1 MVKRF
6 FAIKD
11 FIDTSDD
18 ELAELMRTRH
28 EENKLRALGD
38 DLREFKSASKKLQ
51 GDEGVTL
58 LDVRDIF
65 DALIERPPPSRST

>member
-18 ELAELMRTRH
+18 ELVELMPTRH
-28 EENKLRALGD
+28 EENKLWALGD
-38 DLREFKSASKKLQ
+38 DLREFTSASKNLQ

-65 DALIERPPPSRST
+65 EALIERPRPSRST